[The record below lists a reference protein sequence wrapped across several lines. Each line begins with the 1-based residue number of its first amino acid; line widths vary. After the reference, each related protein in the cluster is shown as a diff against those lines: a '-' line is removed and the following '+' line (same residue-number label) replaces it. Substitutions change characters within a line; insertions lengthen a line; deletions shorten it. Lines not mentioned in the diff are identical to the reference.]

1 MKKNIVSIMT
11 IGLAALATAS
21 CSHIGNK
28 PDQARLAAE
37 RHPISVDQQTVTMTI
52 PVDATLSEMS
62 HVDKSRL
69 RAFLST
75 YTARGHGPVTVTA
88 PSGSGARD
96 IVGQELASDIRK
108 ELYAL
113 GLDWAQIAG
122 ATYRV
127 SSATN
132 DMDVVVSFSN
142 YVASPSACG
151 DWKGEVSNRF
161 FNRPSNNFGCASQNN
176 LAAMIADPRDLISPQ
191 ETTPA
196 DARRRDTVID
206 NYQQGNATSSAPE
219 AESEEASGL

>member
-11 IGLAALATAS
+11 IGWAALATAS

-161 FNRPSNNFGCASQNN
+161 FNS
-176 LAAMIADPRDLISPQ
+176 LAILLIGH
-191 ETTPA
+191 
-196 DARRRDTVID
+196 IG
-206 NYQQGNATSSAPE
+206 NYISCFFKIIFWSIIRGNQ
-219 AESEEASGL
+219 